1 MLATS
6 RVTSRALHPAHQVVA
21 RRTRRL
27 HPRASSASNVDDDS
41 SRVNYFAYGSNI
53 NPSTFQGVRNMK
65 PTASVPCVLRDYELV
80 FNVPGV
86 PYVEPAFASVRAA
99 ADVVTHGVSHAIT
112 LEEWEYLVTTEG
124 SYDVV
129 DVTCT
134 SYTGEEIKCKTL
146 THRTLP
152 NFGEQLPS
160 LRYLTL
166 LRDGARHYSLSDD
179 WIKKLD
185 EIEAYEPVEIDVIGR
200 AAIAMSIGPD
210 VGGRDSDGD
219 ERGGEAITRGR
230 SARRRHRFV
239 CIDARRRLGGAQFH
253 LCPLARIWRSKPSS

>member
-1 MLATS
+1 MHATS
-6 RVTSRALHPAHQVVA
+6 RVTSRAPHPTHPVVT
-21 RRTRRL
+21 RRTRRT
-27 HPRASSASNVDDDS
+27 HPRASAVDDDA

-200 AAIAMSIGPD
+200 AAIAMSIGPTL
-210 VGGRDSDGD
+210 VGAIPTATSAAAKRLLEGDPRGAVIDSFVSTQDAVWAVHNSIFAPWLGS
-219 ERGGEAITRGR
+219 GGQN
-230 SARRRHRFV
+230 RR
-239 CIDARRRLGGAQFH
+239 
-253 LCPLARIWRSKPSS
+253 K